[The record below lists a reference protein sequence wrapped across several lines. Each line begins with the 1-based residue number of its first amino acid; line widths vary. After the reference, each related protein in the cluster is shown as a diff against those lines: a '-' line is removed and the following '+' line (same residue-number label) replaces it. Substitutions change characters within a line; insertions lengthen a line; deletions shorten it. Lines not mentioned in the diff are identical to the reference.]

1 MVVNT
6 DHGEYICKDIT
17 RKERR
22 VLYKKVKSIS
32 QTSDVEKLHDLA
44 DEFAELAFGGEKEAE
59 EGLKGLSA
67 VQEDEVLN
75 VIIATYM
82 GFDLGNVIGD

>member
-6 DHGEYICKDIT
+6 EHGEYNCKDIT

-22 VLYKKVKSIS
+22 KLYKKVKAIS
-32 QTSDVEKLHDLA
+32 QTNDIEKLHDLA
-44 DEFAELAFGGEKEAE
+44 DEFAVLAFGGEKEAE
-59 EGLKGLSA
+59 ENLKGLSA

-82 GFDLGNVIGD
+82 GFDLGNAIGD

>member
-6 DHGEYICKDIT
+6 EHGEYNCKDIT

-22 VLYKKVKSIS
+22 KLYKKVKAIS
-32 QTSDVEKLHDLA
+32 QTNDLEKLHDLA
-44 DEFAELAFGGEKEAE
+44 DEFANLAFGGEKEAE
-59 EGLKGLSA
+59 ENLKGLSA

-82 GFDLGNVIGD
+82 GFDLGNAIGD